1 MKAARAGARHF
12 RRFAGL
18 KTQFDLNLGRRFS
31 GDGGEGRDG
40 VSAAISEYRGR
51 GSRRRL
57 RSAGA

>member
-18 KTQFDLNLGRRFS
+18 KTQFDLNLGRRFA
-31 GDGGEGRDG
+31 GDGGEDG